1 MFFFTFGQS
10 LCIFSLYFAFIC
22 EGFGNSLSAYDLK
35 LICLRTFRLQFV
47 HCKNEEEEKK
57 TWMIRV
63 EHDVEAE
70 CKRHNEERV
79 PEEEPKE
86 GGHDGEEHGDVGG
99 EAGVLAHQDQ
109 ELGPG
114 EHDHDGGQVAP
125 PLPVQLTALIQHQ

>member
-1 MFFFTFGQS
+1 
-10 LCIFSLYFAFIC
+10 
-22 EGFGNSLSAYDLK
+22 
-35 LICLRTFRLQFV
+35 
-47 HCKNEEEEKK
+47 
-57 TWMIRV
+57 MIRV

-79 PEEEPKE
+79 PEEEPEE
-86 GGHDGEEHGDVGG
+86 GGHHGEEHGDVGG

-125 PLPVQLTALIQHQ
+125 RLPVQLTALVQHQQGASCGQTDGEFK